1 MGSEGGREHSE
12 DQYGGR
18 NLHTPLAT
26 CCELTVQQ
34 VVGVISSRRMG
45 DIGSSQVYGSEQI
58 PFADARRGRRGQQP
72 GSTSLFRPPCRRFR
86 TGSGGGTSHLSL
98 TLPILIPDMGRTL
111 IMSPAR
117 VRRTLRRLAYEIV
130 ERNQGADAI
139 ELFGIRESGVP
150 LAQTIAEEI
159 SAIEETEL
167 GAYDLDVTPF
177 RDDHP
182 ELDPPETPPH
192 DVDVTDRDV
201 VLVDD
206 VLFTGRTVRAALDA
220 VLQYGRPRSIQLVV
234 LIDRGHREYPIQ
246 PDCTG
251 RLLQTKHR
259 EEVVVDTEGDFAV
272 YVED

>member
-1 MGSEGGREHSE
+1 
-12 DQYGGR
+12 
-18 NLHTPLAT
+18 
-26 CCELTVQQ
+26 
-34 VVGVISSRRMG
+34 
-45 DIGSSQVYGSEQI
+45 
-58 PFADARRGRRGQQP
+58 
-72 GSTSLFRPPCRRFR
+72 
-86 TGSGGGTSHLSL
+86 
-98 TLPILIPDMGRTL
+98 MGRTL

-130 ERNQGADAI
+130 EQNRGAGTI

-150 LAQTIAEEI
+150 LARTIADEVN
-159 SAIEETEL
+159 AIEETAL
-167 GAYDLDVTPF
+167 TAYDLDVTPF

-182 ELDPPETPPH
+182 DLAPPETPPH
-192 DVDVTDRDV
+192 EVDVTDRDV

-206 VLFTGRTVRAALDA
+206 VLFTGRTARAALDA

-259 EEVVVDTEGDFAV
+259 EQVVVDTEGDFAV